1 MPLSADSPL
10 YAAIKD
16 IVNAAAEPESFE
28 RIRTVLSDY
37 TDCFH
42 SLGTLVHEEEED
54 ELLLHASPNLT
65 IYHITLTPGVQYPP
79 HNHLMDALIGIYKGG
94 ETNFI
99 YPVAADE
106 IEAPERQEFT
116 APAVVHLSS
125 NAVHS
130 VANTGSARSGALHV
144 YLGDLPGTN
153 RQLWSLADNRA
164 APFDNDRYMAG
175 ARPIQRSTPEPE
187 WPWPAAQSAA
197 DPPLD

>member
-1 MPLSADSPL
+1 MPLSANSPL
-10 YAAIKD
+10 YPAIKD
-16 IVNAAAEPESFE
+16 IVNAATRPDPFE
-28 RIRTVLSDY
+28 RVRTVLSDC
-37 TDCFH
+37 TNRFH
-42 SLGTLVHEEEED
+42 SLGMLVHEEEAD

-65 IYHITLTPGVQYPP
+65 IYHITLSPGVQYPP

-99 YPVAADE
+99 YPVAAAAID
-106 IEAPERQEFT
+106 APERQEFT

-144 YLGDLPGTN
+144 YLGDLPGTS

-164 APFDNDRYMAG
+164 EPFDNDRYMAG
-175 ARPIQRSTPEPE
+175 ARPIQRSTSSPSSLG
-187 WPWPAAQSAA
+187 PWA
-197 DPPLD
+197 